1 MADYDHEEEEQIEA
15 LEAWWKE
22 NGNSVIWGIAIGFAV
37 LFGWRS
43 WQNYQF
49 QQSQV
54 ASGLYDAVMIASKQT
69 NPQQADDYTQKILND
84 YTNTGYAP
92 LASLLKASR
101 QVAAGDLQTA
111 QANLQWVIDNASLPE
126 LKYIAQ
132 LRMAKLL
139 INNNDFNGATTL
151 LNAVTSP
158 AFQSAVDELRGDM
171 SLAQQKTTDAA
182 AAYDK
187 ALQNEQ
193 LTQQH
198 RNWLQL
204 KRDNLGLQT
213 GVVEASASLIPDV
226 VAALPMASAVAQPTT
241 VTP

>member
-1 MADYDHEEEEQIEA
+1 
-15 LEAWWKE
+15 
-22 NGNSVIWGIAIGFAV
+22 
-37 LFGWRS
+37 
-43 WQNYQF
+43 
-49 QQSQV
+49 
-54 ASGLYDAVMIASKQT
+54 
-69 NPQQADDYTQKILND
+69 
-84 YTNTGYAP
+84 
-92 LASLLKASR
+92 
-101 QVAAGDLQTA
+101 
-111 QANLQWVIDNASLPE
+111 
-126 LKYIAQ
+126 
-132 LRMAKLL
+132 
-139 INNNDFNGATTL
+139 
-151 LNAVTSP
+151 
-158 AFQSAVDELRGDM
+158 VDELRGDM